1 MKFHLVDKN
10 LDKDQFSEI
19 LSLIRSENR
28 SSVLANL
35 SSKNTQDY
43 LNIVIENKNMEL
55 FVILNP
61 NIIGYAIIV
70 SKPDILLKN
79 FEKLKFKIFIDL
91 FFKLKFFTLSN
102 ILLSLL
108 KVDTLFFNKQ
118 NKNLINKSVNLNLL
132 AIEKKFQG
140 QGLGRSFLKFII
152 KHTKFKTD
160 FITCETNNLRSTNFY
175 VKKLKFNIIGNKIR
189 IPSIL
194 KVLIKKID

>member
-91 FFKLKFFTLSN
+91 FFKLKFFTLTN
-102 ILLSLL
+102 IAISFLNI
-108 KVDTLFFNKQ
+108 DNLFLDRQ
-118 NKNLINKSVNLNLL
+118 NKYLINKSVNLNLL

-140 QGLGRSFLKFII
+140 QGLGSSFLKFII